1 MTNCTKKNVYIIGHR
16 NPDTDSVVSAVGG
29 IAVLLGSYMIMAAVN
44 AFLAK
49 KQ

>member
-1 MTNCTKKNVYIIGHR
+1 MLRKILKKK
-16 NPDTDSVVSAVGG
+16 TDSAVSAVGG
-29 IAVLLGSYMIMAAVN
+29 IAVIIGSYAILAAVN

>member
-1 MTNCTKKNVYIIGHR
+1 MFKKMMKKK
-16 NPDTDSVVSAVGG
+16 TDSAVSAVGG
-29 IAVLLGSYMIMAAVN
+29 IAVLIGSYVLMAAVN